1 MARLY
6 NCAER
11 PNRCV
16 YCYKLGDQSQIGQR
30 NPPCPQ
36 SQDYDGDNRARH
48 CRAPT
53 TTEGIID
60 WVGARYRRAL
70 PDRARSV

>member
-1 MARLY
+1 M
-6 NCAER
+6 
-11 PNRCV
+11 
-16 YCYKLGDQSQIGQR
+16 GDRSQIGQR

-36 SQDYDGDNRARH
+36 CQDDDGDNRARH

-60 WVGARYRRAL
+60 WVGARYHRAL
-70 PDRARSV
+70 SELHLEVFNNRIRKFRTLQR